1 MTEIYDGYVYSIVS
15 TKPYRNI
22 LSTIQGNK
30 KVINLAPTFYT
41 CSNIANNRN
50 YLNFLSCVIMITS
63 VQ

>member
-41 CSNIANNRN
+41 CTNIMNNRN
-50 YLNFLSCVIMITS
+50 YLNFLGCVILIS
-63 VQ
+63 